1 MYHGLTISK
10 HLAVLLV
17 MKPTLF
23 LTTFSVYTT
32 TLKVTIIYLMFG
44 VITLNSSSVRGLL
57 TSELQ
62 HLQAALQANPAT
74 AIETTIINKWKTA
87 KTPEKPCIRV
97 WRKTNIGRLSQ

>member
-23 LTTFSVYTT
+23 LTTFTVYTT
-32 TLKVTIIYLMFG
+32 TIKVTIIYLIG

-97 WRKTNIGRLSQ
+97 WRKTNIGCLSQ